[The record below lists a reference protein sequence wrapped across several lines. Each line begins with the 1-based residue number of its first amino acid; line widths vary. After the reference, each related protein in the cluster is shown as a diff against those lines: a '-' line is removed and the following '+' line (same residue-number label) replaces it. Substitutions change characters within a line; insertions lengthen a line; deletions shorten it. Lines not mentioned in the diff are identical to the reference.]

1 MHGAGAGTS
10 LGATGKL
17 PLSNRVTEEDATLM
31 HAGFADAVGMPVSDA
46 PLPPL
51 SAPLRGERFDAA
63 AKRAFDIAASV
74 LMLIALLPLLL
85 IVALLVRLDSP
96 GPAFFKVKRIGRRGR
111 DLWMLKFR
119 KMHADARGIAL
130 TTHEDDRLTRI
141 GSFLAKSKLDELP
154 QLWHVLRGDMSLVG
168 PRPETADFVAHHRGE
183 YDEILT
189 VRPGL
194 VGFSQIAFLSEGRI
208 LNEED
213 PLTHYVSAILPQK
226 VALDL
231 MYARQRTVAMDLKI
245 LTWSV
250 VAVLLRRQVAVN
262 RQTGRMT
269 LRRR

>member
-1 MHGAGAGTS
+1 MLQEHETTGTS
-10 LGATGKL
+10 AM
-17 PLSNRVTEEDATLM
+17 NDR
-31 HAGFADAVGMPVSDA
+31 ADDRAAFMTAVGEPMGLSVTDA
-46 PLPPL
+46 PLPPVA
-51 SAPLRGERFDAA
+51 APLPRDRFDAA

-74 LMLIALLPLLL
+74 LMLLALLPLLL

-96 GPAFFKVKRIGRRGR
+96 GPAFFQVDRIGRNGR
-111 DLWMLKFR
+111 RLRMLKFR
-119 KMHADARGIAL
+119 KMHDDAAGIAL

-141 GSFLAKSKLDELP
+141 GAFLAKSKLDELP

-168 PRPETADFVAHHRGE
+168 PRPETADFVAHHRHE

-208 LNEED
+208 LDEED

-226 VALDL
+226 VTLDL
-231 MYARQRTVAMDLKI
+231 MYARERTVLLDLKI
-245 LTWSV
+245 LVWSM
-250 VAVLLRRQVAVN
+250 VAVLGRRQVAVN
-262 RQTGRMT
+262 RLTGEMN

>member
-1 MHGAGAGTS
+1 MLEQRDTTGTS
-10 LGATGKL
+10 AMSDRADDHATFMTAMGD
-17 PLSNRVTEEDATLM
+17 SV
-31 HAGFADAVGMPVSDA
+31 GFSVSEA

-51 SAPLRGERFDAA
+51 SAPLPRARFDAA
-63 AKRAFDIAASV
+63 AKRALDIVASAV
-74 LMLIALLPLLL
+74 MLLALLPLIL

-96 GPAFFKVKRIGRRGR
+96 GPAFFKVDRIGRRGR
-111 DLWMLKFR
+111 RLRMLKFR
-119 KMHADARGIAL
+119 KMHDDASGIAL

-141 GSFLAKSKLDELP
+141 GAFLAKSKLDELP
-154 QLWHVLRGDMSLVG
+154 QLWHILRGDMSLVG
-168 PRPETADFVAHHRGE
+168 PRPETADFVAHHRHE

-226 VALDL
+226 VTLDL
-231 MYARQRTVAMDLKI
+231 MYARERTVLMDLKI
-245 LTWSV
+245 LVWSM
-250 VAVLLRRQVAVN
+250 VAVLARRQVAVN
-262 RQTGRMT
+262 RQTGQMN